1 MKKNKTH
8 IIIMV
13 IILILISILFLVP
26 TKTYAK
32 SITQAKSDT
41 GVIDPD
47 DFEPPELNKEDTDVI
62 TNKASVITS
71 YIGVLG
77 VIVSIIA
84 LILIGIKFMMGSV
97 EEKAEYKKSM
107 IPYLIG
113 VFVFFA
119 LTQLL
124 NIIIKIVEG
133 FNI

>member
-41 GVIDPD
+41 GVIDPG
-47 DFEPPELNKEDTDVI
+47 DFEPPELNEGDTNVI

-71 YIGVLG
+71 IIGVIG
-77 VIVSIIA
+77 VIVSVIA
-84 LILIGIKFMMGSV
+84 LILIGIKFMIGSAS
-97 EEKAEYKKSM
+97 EKAEYKKSM

-124 NIIIKIVEG
+124 NIIIKMVEN
-133 FNI
+133 F